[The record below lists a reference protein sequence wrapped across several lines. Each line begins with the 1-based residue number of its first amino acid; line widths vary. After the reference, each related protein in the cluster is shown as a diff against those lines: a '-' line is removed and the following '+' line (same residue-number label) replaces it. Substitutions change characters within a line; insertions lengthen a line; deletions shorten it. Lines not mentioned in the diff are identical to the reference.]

1 MFNNLWARYYQKN
14 KERLQKRLFRG
25 MRIFRKKKKKEKQQ
39 YGSGRIK
46 KPFLDMKS
54 KRWLT
59 IGKFLQNVEN
69 GSQTFSGLYKR
80 LVLRVL
86 G

>member
-1 MFNNLWARYYQKN
+1 MK
-14 KERLQKRLFRG
+14 
-25 MRIFRKKKKKEKQQ
+25 IFRKKKKREKQQ

-54 KRWLT
+54 KRGLAL
-59 IGKFLQNVEN
+59 GNFLQNVEN
-69 GSQTFSGLYKR
+69 GSQKFSDLYKR